1 MTTEAKTEWSA
12 ETAQRVIESLEEE
25 VKRAERLAKV
35 YEKEIGDAMFCAR
48 WKGKAEDLRTAAD
61 MIRRA
66 YLGGSDT

>member
-1 MTTEAKTEWSA
+1 MTTESKNEWTA

-25 VKRAERLAKV
+25 VKRAECMARIF
-35 YEKEIGDAMFCAR
+35 ENEIGDAMFCAR

-66 YLGGSDT
+66 YL